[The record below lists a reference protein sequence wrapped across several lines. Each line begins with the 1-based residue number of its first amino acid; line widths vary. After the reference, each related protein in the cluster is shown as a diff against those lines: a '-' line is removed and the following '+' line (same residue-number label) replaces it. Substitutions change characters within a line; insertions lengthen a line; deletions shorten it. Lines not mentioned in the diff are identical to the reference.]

1 MPCASVLILELLRQA
16 QNPHQNLV
24 ANRSGI
30 IQDISLLI
38 ACCDS
43 LTKTGQNN
51 YQICKQAKSIFA
63 RSLDSILN
71 QPPAAAAALQ
81 SKTAEGQ
88 TVPLDDGQTA
98 PMGDE
103 VAGQDP
109 TLEWTTWLESVGL
122 QAEPWLDSMT
132 QWMDFPMQEVD
143 ETLGVEER
151 FLPP

>member
-24 ANRSGI
+24 GNRSGI

-51 YQICKQAKSIFA
+51 YQICTQAKSIFA

-71 QPPAAAAALQ
+71 QPAAAQ
-81 SKTAEGQ
+81 SKTDEAR
-88 TVPLDDGQTA
+88 TVPLDYGQAA
-98 PMGDE
+98 PMGYE
-103 VAGQDP
+103 AAGLDP
-109 TLEWTTWLESVGL
+109 TLEWTAWLESVGL

-132 QWMDFPMQEVD
+132 QWMDFPME
-143 ETLGVEER
+143 GAS
-151 FLPP
+151 